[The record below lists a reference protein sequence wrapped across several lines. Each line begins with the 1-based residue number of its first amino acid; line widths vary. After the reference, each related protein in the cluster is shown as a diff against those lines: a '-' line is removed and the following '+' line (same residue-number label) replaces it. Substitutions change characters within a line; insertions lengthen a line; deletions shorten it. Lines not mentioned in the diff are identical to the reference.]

1 MRLLKILSIG
11 LLAILTMTTV
21 VKAQDVSVGY
31 RAETTLPTGMVVS
44 LVSSETREV
53 EPANRGNVNNLLGVV
68 VQGTDSLMTISSQES
83 NVQVATDGISEV
95 LVTDEGGP
103 ISEGDYLS
111 VSSISG
117 IAKVAGVGDSKI
129 LGTARGNF
137 EDADISTITVEDSN
151 GTRQVNVAR
160 IPLVIQIGA
169 NPNLREQASFLPDI
183 IQGSAD
189 AVAGEAVGPTRIIIV
204 LFVIAAGTLGSMVL
218 LYGAVSSTII
228 SIGRNPLS
236 DGSVYGGLLRTIV
249 VSVAILALTVI
260 ISYLVVAG

>member
-1 MRLLKILSIG
+1 MRLLKILSIS
-11 LLAILTMTTV
+11 LLVVLATTAI

-53 EPANRGNVNNLLGVV
+53 EPANRSNVNDLLGVI
-68 VQGTDSLMTISSQES
+68 VQGTDSLLTISSQES

-95 LVTDEGGP
+95 LITDEGGP
-103 ISEGDYLS
+103 ILEGDYLS

-117 IAKVAGVGDSKI
+117 IAKLASAGDSKI

-137 EDADISTITVEDSN
+137 EDAEVSTITVEDDS

-160 IPLVIQIGA
+160 IPLTVQIGA
-169 NPNLREQASFLPDI
+169 NPDLREQASFLPDI
-183 IQGSAD
+183 IQSSAD

-204 LFVIAAGTLGSMVL
+204 LFIIAAGTLGSMVL

-249 VSVAILALTVI
+249 VSLAILSLTAI
-260 ISYLVVAG
+260 MSYLVVAG

>member
-1 MRLLKILSIG
+1 MRLLKILTISC
-11 LLAILTMTTV
+11 LVVLATTAI

-53 EPANRGNVNNLLGVV
+53 EPANRNNINNLLGVV
-68 VQGTDSLMTISSQES
+68 IQGTDSLLTISSQES
-83 NVQVATDGISEV
+83 NVQILTDGISEV

-111 VSSISG
+111 VSSVSG
-117 IAKVAGVGDSKI
+117 IAKLAGVGDAKI
-129 LGTARGNF
+129 LGIARGDF
-137 EDADISTITVEDSN
+137 EDADVSTITVGGEGGN
-151 GTRQVNVAR
+151 REVNVAR
-160 IPLVIQIGA
+160 IPIVVQIGA
-169 NPNLREQASFLPDI
+169 NPNLREQSSFFPEI
-183 IQGSAD
+183 VQSSAD
-189 AVAGEAVGPTRIIIV
+189 SVAGGPVGPTRIIIA
-204 LFVIAAGTLGSMVL
+204 LFIVAAGTLGAMVL

-249 VSVAILALTVI
+249 VSVAILSLTAI